1 MTSRVGKWW
10 FRDRNAQSRPTGTG
24 DSRTVRPLEVD
35 QIDLP
40 HQPPPHR
47 YVIDERPA
55 QPVPPPP
62 PPRTPEPDEPAEAP
76 VHSAT
81 VRSATVRFASPRA
94 ALGYLAEIVDL
105 RVPPIEVSARDGSVL
120 FHLDP
125 VLLSSAPLAVRY
137 GGEVYEGGWVPGPA
151 GDWRPAGPA
160 DLAVHAPPGRLP
172 EALDDVSVLV
182 SGPLGRWV
190 LRHSMRR
197 GVPAGFMAVDRVD
210 ERGTVTD
217 RSWLLVRLRS
227 PHGPVPA
234 ALLASLLRL
243 PDTVVCRRASP
254 DGRLL
259 IDVRLRLPLD
269 DRHLLD
275 ALPEDV
281 RQVLPAAGP
290 AWYWSPA
297 GIESEA
303 ALLAVPEHRPVAAA
317 PPAGGTRAVPGSG
330 APMTVRVV
338 ASPAAATVRT
348 DAVLVEDDELDLLR
362 HFLLGR
368 PLHES
373 AFLVFG
379 PGRHLVSA
387 APGLARGL
395 PFGIPLRH
403 VGPGGLYVESGCAL
417 SPPLPPSARE
427 EVFGLRPDTV
437 TVLGRGGAWRLDAR
451 PVPAWT
457 LWLPEPPAFVAGVS
471 DTAREILRRLGEE
484 ETEEPAPEAAGP
496 GTGEARR
503 RLLQEAA
510 ELTLQREYRAA
521 AERLEAVGHFLQAAQ
536 MYERAADAQR
546 PGERFR

>member
-1 MTSRVGKWW
+1 MTSRVGKW
-10 FRDRNAQSRPTGTG
+10 FRDRSQQSRPTGADDG
-24 DSRTVRPLEVD
+24 RGGRPGFEVKRVNLSR
-35 QIDLP
+35 
-40 HQPPPHR
+40 QPPH
-47 YVIDERPA
+47 YDIDQRP
-55 QPVPPPP
+55 PRPRTPPP
-62 PPRTPEPDEPAEAP
+62 PPRPPEAGEPAEAP
-76 VHSAT
+76 AW
-81 VRSATVRFASPRA
+81 SATVRFASPRA
-94 ALGYLAEIVDL
+94 ALGYLAEIAAL
-105 RVPPIEVSARDGSVL
+105 RVPPIQVSARDGSVL

-125 VLLSSAPLAVRY
+125 VLHSSTALAVRY
-137 GGEVYEGGWVPGPA
+137 GGEVYEGGRVPGPA

-172 EALDDVSVLV
+172 EALDDVTVLV

-190 LRHSMRR
+190 LRQSMRR

-210 ERGTVTD
+210 EGGAVTD

-227 PHGPVPA
+227 PHGTVPA

-259 IDVRLRLPLD
+259 VDVRLRLPLD

-275 ALPEDV
+275 ALPDDV

-290 AWYWSPA
+290 AWYWTPA

-303 ALLAVPEHRPVAAA
+303 ALLAVPEHRPVAAP
-317 PPAGGTRAVPGSG
+317 PPAGGTRATPGSG

-338 ASPAAATVRT
+338 ASTAATTVRT
-348 DAVLVEDDELDLLR
+348 DAVLVEDGELDLLR

-395 PFGIPLRH
+395 PFGLPLRH
-403 VGPGGLYVESGCAL
+403 VGPGALYVESGCVL
-417 SPPLPPSARE
+417 SPPLPPAACE

-437 TVLGRGGAWRLDAR
+437 TVLGRGGAWRLAAK

-457 LWLPEPPAFVAGVS
+457 LWLPEPPAFAAGVS
-471 DTAREILRRLGEE
+471 GPAREILRRLGEE
-484 ETEEPAPEAAGP
+484 ETEEPAPQAPGP

-521 AERLEAVGHFLQAAQ
+521 AERLEDVGHFLQAAQ
-536 MYERAADAQR
+536 MYERAAEAQR